1 MGTHG
6 TCLGTTTW
14 CSTPAGSATTRR
26 SKRSWPPCRAA
37 PNANVAQVI
46 HSLGSRTSGVD
57 GSSEG
62 GRINTNDLPGALVI
76 YGVALVQRLQAEGVK
91 AKLTVAPVKVDGVWC
106 LELTYQGDAPTGVP
120 STWHG
125 HRVILKAAEP
135 PPPPPP
141 PPRA

>member
-1 MGTHG
+1 M
-6 TCLGTTTW
+6 
-14 CSTPAGSATTRR
+14 
-26 SKRSWPPCRAA
+26 
-37 PNANVAQVI
+37 I

-135 PPPPPP
+135 PPPPPAP
-141 PPRA
+141 PHA